1 MNEWRYIEMASL
13 QKRSRRLWM
22 VLCLVVGLMIL
33 PAITAPLVGDEL
45 ASWIPGVDV
54 VLAED
59 SAGGGG

>member
-1 MNEWRYIEMASL
+1 MASL

-22 VLCLVVGLMIL
+22 ALCLVVGLTVL
-33 PAITAPLVGDEL
+33 PAITTPLVGDEL
-45 ASWIPGVDV
+45 TNRIPGVDV

>member
-22 VLCLVVGLMIL
+22 ALCMVIGLTVL
-33 PAITAPLVGDEL
+33 PTITAPLVGDEL
-45 ASWIPGVDV
+45 ASWIPGSTAVY
-54 VLAED
+54 AEE

>member
-1 MNEWRYIEMASL
+1 MTSL
-13 QKRSRRLWM
+13 QKRSRRLWLA
-22 VLCLVVGLMIL
+22 LCLVIGLMVL

-45 ASWIPGVDV
+45 ANWLLGVDV